1 MPMRIALTN
10 PTVFSMN
17 EKFRFL
23 VTRNVTSDVNG
34 FLLCFSTNC
43 CTRVSRSFDL
53 PATIRVRS
61 YVLIFSLTSPPYT
74 RGRFRRLSRLVP
86 FASERTYFSP

>member
-53 PATIRVRS
+53 PDRKS
-61 YVLIFSLTSPPYT
+61 T
-74 RGRFRRLSRLVP
+74 RLNSSHVALSRMP
-86 FASERTYFSP
+86 SSA

>member
-34 FLLCFSTNC
+34 LLLCFSTNC

-61 YVLIFSLTSPPYT
+61 YVLIFSHH
-74 RGRFRRLSRLVP
+74 
-86 FASERTYFSP
+86 